1 MNATLQYFSQLL
13 SNAQRSFHRY
23 GVVLRG
29 EQNWQVTV
37 LEQLET
43 LIANTDVFQ
52 LGGET
57 RTSASKHVGYK
68 QGLQLLGQECR
79 LLVCDFSSGFD
90 ANSFTAA
97 LGCLKGGGLL
107 VILPSQT
114 SSVSLD
120 QHWMERAL
128 EDLICIEQNSPLPKV
143 VSVQAHDATPYEQ
156 QKQAVDKIRKVV
168 EGHRKRPLVVTADRG
183 RGKSSALGI
192 AAAQLMQ
199 DRTLSIIVTA
209 PSLATVQPIFEHAA
223 RLLPNASTSKGK
235 LVVGVSSLEFV
246 APDELLRKKPQ
257 CDCLYVDEASALP
270 IPILKKIVESYHRTV
285 FSTTVHGYEGC
296 GRGFTLKF
304 QTWLKEQRPGMVH
317 CQMDQPIRWN
327 EGDPL
332 ENWLFTT
339 FLLDAELADVSGQV
353 TNVQLSYVEKNEL
366 FNRPELLRAC
376 FALLVNAHYQTAPS
390 DLMLLL
396 EDDAIRLY
404 ASFQGDTCIGCI
416 LAVEEGNIEQAL
428 IEQIQQGKRRPK
440 GHLVATTLANQ
451 LGLGEAA
458 AQSSLRVMRIAVHP
472 QQQRSG
478 IGQAMLA
485 QLQAQTEYD
494 FYSTSFG
501 ATSELVEFWRKAG
514 FEAVKLGSSR
524 EQASGTHSLIMV
536 SAKVEWLTQA
546 KQTYQQFMHYSVACL
561 FKQLEIDVVRS
572 LLVEKDVSIVLSSFA
587 PIVEHYVKG
596 GASFDSI
603 APLLDNYWK
612 HSPSLIGKMSDLLVY
627 KIIQRHSWSECA
639 HQFLL
644 PGKKQVEAQFKQDL
658 SLLLNLQ

>member
-52 LGGET
+52 LGGEA
-57 RTSASKHVGYK
+57 RASASKSVGYK

-107 VILPSQT
+107 IILPSQT

-120 QHWMERAL
+120 QQWMERAL

-143 VSVQAHDATPYEQ
+143 VSVQAHDVTPYEQ
-156 QKQAVDKIRKVV
+156 QKLAVDKIRKVV

-199 DRTLSIIVTA
+199 DRTLNIVVTA

-223 RLLPNASTSKGK
+223 RLLPNVSTSKGK
-235 LVVGVSSLEFV
+235 LVLGASSLEFV
-246 APDELLRKKPQ
+246 APDELLRNKPQ
-257 CDCLYVDEASALP
+257 CDCIYVDEASALP
-270 IPILKKIVESYHRTV
+270 IPMLKKIVESYHRTV

-317 CQMDQPIRWN
+317 CQLDQPIRWN

-339 FLLDAELADVSGQV
+339 FLLDAELADVSEQV

-396 EDDAIRLY
+396 EDGAIRLY
-404 ASFQGDTCIGCI
+404 ASFQEDTCIGCI

-536 SAKVEWLTQA
+536 SGKVEWLTQA

-572 LLVEKDVSIVLSSFA
+572 LLVEKDVSIVLPSFA

>member
-52 LGGET
+52 LGGEA
-57 RTSASKHVGYK
+57 RASASKYVGYK

-317 CQMDQPIRWN
+317 YQLDQPIRWN

-339 FLLDAELADVSGQV
+339 FLLDAELADVSEQV

-404 ASFQGDTCIGCI
+404 ASFQEDTCIGCI

-536 SAKVEWLTQA
+536 SGKVEWLTQA

-572 LLVEKDVSIVLSSFA
+572 LLVEKDVSIVLPSFA

-612 HSPSLIGKMSDLLVY
+612 QSPSLIGKMSDLLVY
-627 KIIQRHSWSECA
+627 KIIQRHSWGECA

-658 SLLLNLQ
+658 SLLMNI